1 MELSKFVD
9 EELYPALFLEI
20 DKVFPTMKFE
30 KPTGFSK
37 WRSPFNMD
45 GTSPKHPRK
54 DKTVVTETH
63 YQIITENGGG
73 GSKNLI
79 SYYMEYSGIGD
90 RIEAIRKLS
99 STLGLIFPE
108 GENAKKWEEIQK
120 QREKLALSFD
130 RQRRALFDSNNP
142 KAVELLQYLREKRGY
157 TNDQLIRDMGIG
169 YISPEEAKFLKEEC
183 NLKIQWNVTD
193 FPLSIAYF
201 TRGHVIGF
209 KCRYITTE
217 AETKY
222 GLQKYRN
229 ALPEWVDMNK
239 NPFGILPNNLSHI
252 NKKEQV
258 IVMEGELDALHA
270 TALGLPNVIATS
282 GNKIVPEQAEAIRKN
297 GYRNVVI
304 LLDADESGQQFTGE
318 SIRTIDEAGLNSLTA
333 TIPGAKD
340 ADEYLKSHTVEELR
354 GIIDNAT
361 FGGLWLYKKEK
372 EKFLQ
377 KPTEGEFFKFIGT
390 YIDLACKYREPY
402 KREILFTY
410 LRNDFPGNIESIEK
424 GIRDSIEKRLKATE
438 GGEEPGKALESLK
451 ETSATVIDGMGKG
464 ESLEPLDTLQDAL
477 SIVVS
482 DTERKW
488 AINALRE
495 LTISVSMEA
504 ENEKGLDGTKEDI
517 RQYREE
523 VKTLKDAIRT
533 LKKANQETGF
543 SYLLQDNTEELY
555 NSYKEKTE
563 ALGTK
568 FELYHQEGNSEVTYS
583 LSFPSG
589 ALSIIGAAT
598 GNGKSKILQ
607 SIALDAQESLGEGET
622 ILFITYEENEQ
633 NVNIQF
639 ENSFF
644 NDILTNEYGK
654 GSNLTTITDW
664 LTKGETRFMRAE
676 TKEKFF
682 QKEEE
687 WKGIRRSGKIKIVK
701 PEDNYLDT
709 LISLIDYS
717 VKHLKIRAI
726 LIDYVQEI
734 YVEDWKQYS
743 RSDELKK
750 AMVELDTIAQKTK
763 LPIVMGAQLSREAA
777 SPLELNNQCIAD
789 SSWIERKASEIV
801 LVWSSTEKIR
811 GKSVNEIK
819 DKKKKVEE
827 EIPGFEIGKP
837 GKLYFLLTKSRII
850 PKNSTAVVDINSNTG
865 KVSQKLREQ
874 PKPKPKQT
882 EAFEELGDPSF
893 SKEPTTY
900 DNNVVI
906 DPEAQRPYR
915 RGKDE
920 EEETETPNKYREEL
934 DKILKLCNIGASG
947 MNYGE
952 LEKKLQEIG
961 YSGTSVVTGSSKA
974 EKIIKDAVE
983 EGILSYEADRY
994 YYNGELPF

>member
-169 YISPEEAKFLKEEC
+169 YISPEEARFLKEEC

-333 TIPGAKD
+333 TVPGAKD

-488 AINALRE
+488 AINALRS
-495 LTISVSMEA
+495 LTISVSREA
-504 ENEKGLDGTKEDI
+504 EKEEGLNGTREDI

-687 WKGIRRSGKIKIVK
+687 WKNIRRSGKIKIVK

-915 RGKDE
+915 RGKNE

-947 MNYGE
+947 MSYGE

>member
-1 MELSKFVD
+1 
-9 EELYPALFLEI
+9 
-20 DKVFPTMKFE
+20 
-30 KPTGFSK
+30 
-37 WRSPFNMD
+37 
-45 GTSPKHPRK
+45 
-54 DKTVVTETH
+54 
-63 YQIITENGGG
+63 
-73 GSKNLI
+73 
-79 SYYMEYSGIGD
+79 
-90 RIEAIRKLS
+90 
-99 STLGLIFPE
+99 
-108 GENAKKWEEIQK
+108 
-120 QREKLALSFD
+120 
-130 RQRRALFDSNNP
+130 
-142 KAVELLQYLREKRGY
+142 
-157 TNDQLIRDMGIG
+157 
-169 YISPEEAKFLKEEC
+169 
-183 NLKIQWNVTD
+183 
-193 FPLSIAYF
+193 
-201 TRGHVIGF
+201 
-209 KCRYITTE
+209 
-217 AETKY
+217 
-222 GLQKYRN
+222 
-229 ALPEWVDMNK
+229 
-239 NPFGILPNNLSHI
+239 
-252 NKKEQV
+252 
-258 IVMEGELDALHA
+258 
-270 TALGLPNVIATS
+270 
-282 GNKIVPEQAEAIRKN
+282 
-297 GYRNVVI
+297 
-304 LLDADESGQQFTGE
+304 
-318 SIRTIDEAGLNSLTA
+318 
-333 TIPGAKD
+333 
-340 ADEYLKSHTVEELR
+340 
-354 GIIDNAT
+354 
-361 FGGLWLYKKEK
+361 
-372 EKFLQ
+372 
-377 KPTEGEFFKFIGT
+377 
-390 YIDLACKYREPY
+390 
-402 KREILFTY
+402 
-410 LRNDFPGNIESIEK
+410 
-424 GIRDSIEKRLKATE
+424 
-438 GGEEPGKALESLK
+438 
-451 ETSATVIDGMGKG
+451 
-464 ESLEPLDTLQDAL
+464 
-477 SIVVS
+477 
-482 DTERKW
+482 
-488 AINALRE
+488 
-495 LTISVSMEA
+495 
-504 ENEKGLDGTKEDI
+504 
-517 RQYREE
+517 
-523 VKTLKDAIRT
+523 
-533 LKKANQETGF
+533 
-543 SYLLQDNTEELY
+543 
-555 NSYKEKTE
+555 
-563 ALGTK
+563 
-568 FELYHQEGNSEVTYS
+568 
-583 LSFPSG
+583 
-589 ALSIIGAAT
+589 
-598 GNGKSKILQ
+598 
-607 SIALDAQESLGEGET
+607 
-622 ILFITYEENEQ
+622 
-633 NVNIQF
+633 
-639 ENSFF
+639 
-644 NDILTNEYGK
+644 
-654 GSNLTTITDW
+654 
-664 LTKGETRFMRAE
+664 MRAE

-947 MNYGE
+947 MSYGE

>member
-9 EELYPALFLEI
+9 EELYPSIFLNL
-20 DKVFPTMKFE
+20 DRVFPEMKFE
-30 KPTGFSK
+30 KPSGSMK

-45 GTSPKHPRK
+45 GTSPKHRRK
-54 DKTVVTETH
+54 DKTVVTETN
-63 YQIITENGGG
+63 YQIITENGGA
-73 GSKNLI
+73 GSKNII
-79 SYYMEYSGIGD
+79 SYFMEKNAIAD
-90 RIEAIRKLS
+90 RIEAIRQIS
-99 STLGLIFPE
+99 NILGLLFPE
-108 GENAKKWEEIQK
+108 GENAQKWEEIQK
-120 QREKLALSFD
+120 QREELALSFS
-130 RQRRALFDSNNP
+130 RQKKALFDSSNP
-142 KAVELLQYLREKRGY
+142 EAVKLLQYLREERGY
-157 TNDQLIRDMGIG
+157 SDEIIQKMGLG
-169 YISPEEAKFLKEEC
+169 YISKEEAKFLKEKH
-183 NLKIQWNVTD
+183 NFKIQWNVAD
-193 FPLSIAYF
+193 FPLSQGYF
-201 TRGHVIGF
+201 SNGYVIGF
-209 KCRYITTE
+209 KFRYITAE
-217 AETKY
+217 AQKKY
-222 GLQKYRN
+222 GNGKYRN

-239 NPFGILPNNLSHI
+239 YPFGILPNNLSCI
-252 NKKEQV
+252 NKKKQV
-258 IVMEGELDALHA
+258 IVMEGNLDASHA
-270 TALGLPNVIATS
+270 TALDLPNVIATS
-282 GNKIVPEQAEAIRKN
+282 GGGVVPELAEAIRKN
-297 GYRNVVI
+297 GYKNVVI
-304 LLDADESGQQFTGE
+304 LLDSDEAGQKFTGE
-318 SIRTIDEAGLNSLTA
+318 SVYNIDEAGLNSFTA

-340 ADEYLKSHTVEELR
+340 PDEYLKSHTIDELR
-354 GIIDNAT
+354 EIVENAT
-361 FGGLWLYKKEK
+361 FGGLWLYNKEK

-377 KPTEGEFFKFIGT
+377 KPTEVEFFKFIGT

-424 GIRDSIEKRLKATE
+424 GIRDSIEKRLKAT
-438 GGEEPGKALESLK
+438 GGAEEPKAALESLK
-451 ETSATVIDGMGKG
+451 ETSATVIEGRGKG
-464 ESLEPLDTLQDAL
+464 ESLAPLDNFQDAL
-477 SIVVS
+477 GVVIS

-488 AINALRE
+488 AINALRS
-495 LTISVSMEA
+495 LTISVSREA
-504 ENEKGLDGTKEDI
+504 EKEEGLNGTREDI

-543 SYLLQDNTEELY
+543 SYLLKDNTEELY

-568 FELYHQEGNSEVTYS
+568 FELYHQEGGSEVTYS
-583 LSFPSG
+583 LTFPSG

-607 SIALDAQESLGEGET
+607 SIALDAQESLSEGET
-622 ILFITYEENEQ
+622 LLFITYEENEQ

-644 NDILTNEYGK
+644 NDTLTAEYGR

-676 TKEKFF
+676 AKEKFL

-687 WKGIRRSGKIKIVK
+687 WKSIRRSGKIKIVK

-717 VKHLKIRAI
+717 VKHFNIRAI

-750 AMVELDTIAQKTK
+750 AMVELDTMAQKTK

-906 DPEAQRPYR
+906 DAEAQSPYR

-920 EEETETPNKYREEL
+920 EEETETPSKYREEL
-934 DKILKLCNIGASG
+934 DKIIKLCNIGASG
-947 MNYGE
+947 MSYGE

-961 YSGTSVVTGSSKA
+961 YSGTSVVAGSSKA

>member
-333 TIPGAKD
+333 TVPGAKD

-664 LTKGETRFMRAE
+664 LTKGETRYMRAE

-947 MNYGE
+947 MSYGE

>member
-9 EELYPALFLEI
+9 EELYPALFLDL

-30 KPTGFSK
+30 KPSGSTK

-99 STLGLIFPE
+99 SSLGLIFPE

-120 QREKLALSFD
+120 QREQLALSFD
-130 RQRRALFDSNNP
+130 RQRRALFDSSNP

-157 TNDQLIRDMGIG
+157 TNDQLIRDMGLG

-543 SYLLQDNTEELY
+543 SSLLKDNTEELY
-555 NSYKEKTE
+555 NSYKEKTD
-563 ALGTK
+563 ALSTK
-568 FELYHQEGNSEVTYS
+568 FELYHQEGANEVTYS

-664 LTKGETRFMRAE
+664 LTKGETRYMRAE

-801 LVWSSTEKIR
+801 LVWSSTEKVR
-811 GKSVNEIK
+811 GKSVKEIE

-874 PKPKPKQT
+874 PKPKPQQKEITFNTAPAPGT
-882 EAFEELGDPSF
+882 EKVD
-893 SKEPTTY
+893 

-947 MNYGE
+947 MSYGE

>member
-130 RQRRALFDSNNP
+130 RQRRALFDSNNH

-664 LTKGETRFMRAE
+664 LTKGETRYMRAE

-900 DNNVVI
+900 DNNVII

-947 MNYGE
+947 MSYGE

>member
-169 YISPEEAKFLKEEC
+169 YISPEEARFLKEEC

-333 TIPGAKD
+333 TVPGAKD

-438 GGEEPGKALESLK
+438 GGEEPGQALESLK

-687 WKGIRRSGKIKIVK
+687 WKNIRRSGKIKIVK

-915 RGKDE
+915 RGKNE

-947 MNYGE
+947 MSYGE

>member
-333 TIPGAKD
+333 TVPGAKD

-664 LTKGETRFMRAE
+664 LTKGETRYMRAE

-687 WKGIRRSGKIKIVK
+687 WKNIRRSGKIKIVK

-915 RGKDE
+915 RGKNE

-947 MNYGE
+947 MSYGE

>member
-1 MELSKFVD
+1 MSIIERFVD
-9 EELYPALFLEI
+9 EELLPAIFLDL

-37 WRSPFNMD
+37 WRSPLNMD
-45 GTSPKHPRK
+45 GTTPKHPRK
-54 DKTVVTETH
+54 EKTVVTSSRCEV
-63 YQIITENGGG
+63 ITENGERGTR
-73 GSKNLI
+73 NLI
-79 SYYMEYSGIGD
+79 SFFMEYSNIGNRVD
-90 RIEAIRKLS
+90 AIRKLS
-99 STLGLIFPE
+99 EIVGLPFPE
-108 GENAKKWEEIQK
+108 GEDAKKWEEIQK

-130 RQRRALFDSNNP
+130 RQRRALFDSSNP

-157 TNDQLIRDMGIG
+157 TNDQLIRDMGLG
-169 YISPEEAKFLKEEC
+169 YISPEEAKLLKEEC
-183 NLKIQWNVTD
+183 NLPFKWNVKD

-201 TRGHVIGF
+201 YKGHVIGF
-209 KCRYITTE
+209 KCRFITAE
-217 AETKY
+217 AEAKY
-222 GLQKYRN
+222 GTQKYRN

-239 NPFGILPNNLSHI
+239 NPFGIIPNNLSHI

-270 TALGLPNVIATS
+270 TALGIPNVIATS
-282 GNKIVPEQAEAIRKN
+282 GGKLVPEQVEEIRKN
-297 GYRNVVI
+297 GYKNVVI
-304 LLDADESGQQFTGE
+304 LLDADKSGQIYTGE
-318 SIRTIDEAGLNSLTA
+318 SIRNIDEAGLNSLTA

-361 FGGLWLYKKEK
+361 FGGLWIYNEEK
-372 EKFLQ
+372 EKFLE

-390 YIDLACKYREPY
+390 YIDIACKYREPY

-410 LRNDFPGNIESIEK
+410 LRNDFPGNIESIEN
-424 GIRDSIEKRLKATE
+424 GIRDSIEKRLKAT
-438 GGEEPGKALESLK
+438 GGAEEPKAALESLK
-451 ETSATVIDGMGKG
+451 ETSATVIEGRGKG
-464 ESLEPLDTLQDAL
+464 ESLAPLDNFQDAL
-477 SIVVS
+477 GVVIS

-488 AINALRE
+488 AINALRS
-495 LTISVSMEA
+495 LTISVSREA
-504 ENEKGLDGTKEDI
+504 EKEEGLSGTREDI

-533 LKKANQETGF
+533 LKKVNQETGF
-543 SYLLQDNTEELY
+543 SYLLKDNTEELY

-568 FELYHQEGNSEVTYS
+568 FELYHQEGNSEVTYD

-687 WKGIRRSGKIKIVK
+687 WKSIRRSGKIKIVK

-709 LISLIDYS
+709 LISLIEYS
-717 VKHLKIRAI
+717 VKHFNIRAI

-750 AMVELDTIAQKTK
+750 AMVELDTMAQKTK

-874 PKPKPKQT
+874 PKPKPQQKEITFNTAPAPGT
-882 EAFEELGDPSF
+882 EKVD
-893 SKEPTTY
+893 

-920 EEETETPNKYREEL
+920 EEETETPSKYREEL
-934 DKILKLCNIGASG
+934 DKIIKLCNIGASG
-947 MNYGE
+947 MSYGE

-961 YSGTSVVTGSSKA
+961 YTGTSIVTGSSKA

-983 EGILSYEADRY
+983 EGILSYEAEQY

>member
-304 LLDADESGQQFTGE
+304 LLDADESGQQFTWE

-664 LTKGETRFMRAE
+664 LTKGETRYMRAE

>member
-130 RQRRALFDSNNP
+130 RQRRALFDSSNP

-157 TNDQLIRDMGIG
+157 TNDQLIRDMGLG

-333 TIPGAKD
+333 TVPGAKD

-543 SYLLQDNTEELY
+543 SYLLKDNTEELY

-664 LTKGETRFMRAE
+664 LTKGETRYMRAE

-947 MNYGE
+947 MSYGE

>member
-169 YISPEEAKFLKEEC
+169 YISPEEARFLKEEC

-209 KCRYITTE
+209 KCRYITAE
-217 AETKY
+217 AQKEY
-222 GLQKYRN
+222 GAGKYRN
-229 ALPEWVDMNK
+229 ALPEWADMNK
-239 NPFGILPNNLSHI
+239 NPFGIFPNNLSNI
-252 NKKEQV
+252 KKKEQV

-282 GNKIVPEQAEAIRKN
+282 GNKIVAEQAEAIRKN
-297 GYRNVVI
+297 GYKNVVI
-304 LLDADESGQQFTGE
+304 FLDADEAGQQFTGE
-318 SIRTIDEAGLNSLTA
+318 SIQNIDGAGLNSLTA
-333 TIPGAKD
+333 TLPEGKD
-340 ADEYLKSHTVEELR
+340 TDEYLKSHTVEELR

-687 WKGIRRSGKIKIVK
+687 WKNIRRSGKIKIVK

-915 RGKDE
+915 RGKNE

-947 MNYGE
+947 MSYGE

>member
-664 LTKGETRFMRAE
+664 LTKGETRYMRAE

-687 WKGIRRSGKIKIVK
+687 WKNIRRSGKIKIVK

>member
-644 NDILTNEYGK
+644 NDILTNEYGR

-664 LTKGETRFMRAE
+664 LTKGETRYMRAE

-947 MNYGE
+947 MSYGE

-961 YSGTSVVTGSSKA
+961 YAGTSIVTGSSKA

-983 EGILSYEADRY
+983 EGILSYEADQY

>member
-664 LTKGETRFMRAE
+664 LTKGETRYMRAE

>member
-63 YQIITENGGG
+63 YQIVTENGGG
-73 GSKNLI
+73 GSKNII
-79 SYYMEYSGIGD
+79 SYYMEYSSIGD

-120 QREKLALSFD
+120 QREQLALSFD
-130 RQRRALFDSNNP
+130 RQRRALFDSSNP
-142 KAVELLQYLREKRGY
+142 RAVEVLQYLREKRGY
-157 TNDQLIRDMGIG
+157 KNDQLIRDMGIG

-183 NLKIQWNVTD
+183 NLNIKWNVTD

-209 KCRYITTE
+209 KCRYITAE
-217 AETKY
+217 AEAKY

-297 GYRNVVI
+297 GYKNVVI
-304 LLDADESGQQFTGE
+304 LLDADEAGQQFTGE
-318 SIRTIDEAGLNSLTA
+318 SIRAIDEAGLNSLTA

-340 ADEYLKSHTVEELR
+340 TDEYLRSHTVEELR

-377 KPTEGEFFKFIGT
+377 KPTEGEFFKFLGV
-390 YIDLACKYREPY
+390 YIDLASKYREPY

-410 LRNDFPGNIESIEK
+410 LRSDFPGNIEAIEK
-424 GIRDSIEKRLKATE
+424 GIRESVEKRLKATE
-438 GGEEPGKALESLK
+438 GEEEPGTALESLK
-451 ETSATVIDGMGKG
+451 EASATVIEGKGRG
-464 ESLEPLDTLQDAL
+464 ESLEPLDTFQDAL
-477 SIVVS
+477 GTVIS

-488 AINALRE
+488 AINALRS
-495 LTISVSMEA
+495 LTISVSKEA
-504 ENEKGLDGTKEDI
+504 ENEEGLNGTREDI

-543 SYLLQDNTEELY
+543 SYLLKDNTEELY

-568 FELYHQEGNSEVTYS
+568 FELYHQEGGSEVTYS
-583 LSFPSG
+583 LTFPSG

-607 SIALDAQESLGEGET
+607 SIALDAQESLSEGET
-622 ILFITYEENEQ
+622 LLFITYEENEQ

-644 NDILTNEYGK
+644 NDTLTAEYGR

-676 TKEKFF
+676 AKEKFL

-687 WKGIRRSGKIKIVK
+687 WKSIRRSGKIKIVK

-717 VKHLKIRAI
+717 VKHFNIRAI

-801 LVWSSTEKIR
+801 LVWSSTEKVR
-811 GKSVNEIK
+811 GKSVKEIE

-827 EIPGFEIGKP
+827 EIPGFKIGTP

-850 PKNSTAVVDINSNTG
+850 PKNSTALVDINSNTG
-865 KVSQKLREQ
+865 KVSQKLKEQ

-882 EAFEELGDPSF
+882 EAFEELEAPSF
-893 SKEPTTY
+893 SKQPITY

-906 DPEAQRPYR
+906 DPEAQKPF
-915 RGKDE
+915 RGERE
-920 EEETETPNKYREEL
+920 EEREESP
-934 DKILKLCNIGASG
+934 DG
-947 MNYGE
+947 
-952 LEKKLQEIG
+952 
-961 YSGTSVVTGSSKA
+961 
-974 EKIIKDAVE
+974 
-983 EGILSYEADRY
+983 
-994 YYNGELPF
+994 LPF

>member
-664 LTKGETRFMRAE
+664 LTKGETRYMRAE

-915 RGKDE
+915 RGKNE

>member
-169 YISPEEAKFLKEEC
+169 YISPEEARFLKEEC

-333 TIPGAKD
+333 TVPGAKD

-687 WKGIRRSGKIKIVK
+687 WKNIRRSGKIKIVK

-915 RGKDE
+915 RGKNE

-947 MNYGE
+947 MSYGE

>member
-533 LKKANQETGF
+533 LKKTNQETGF

-568 FELYHQEGNSEVTYS
+568 FELYHREGNSEVTYS

-664 LTKGETRFMRAE
+664 LTKGETRYMRAE

-934 DKILKLCNIGASG
+934 DKILKICNIGASG

-974 EKIIKDAVE
+974 EKIINDAVE

>member
-130 RQRRALFDSNNP
+130 RQRRALFDSSNP

-157 TNDQLIRDMGIG
+157 TNDQLIRDMGLG

-333 TIPGAKD
+333 TVPGAKD

-451 ETSATVIDGMGKG
+451 EASATVIEGKGKG
-464 ESLEPLDTLQDAL
+464 ESLEPLDTFQDAL
-477 SIVVS
+477 GTVIS
-482 DTERKW
+482 DTERK
-488 AINALRE
+488 
-495 LTISVSMEA
+495 
-504 ENEKGLDGTKEDI
+504 
-517 RQYREE
+517 
-523 VKTLKDAIRT
+523 
-533 LKKANQETGF
+533 
-543 SYLLQDNTEELY
+543 
-555 NSYKEKTE
+555 
-563 ALGTK
+563 
-568 FELYHQEGNSEVTYS
+568 
-583 LSFPSG
+583 
-589 ALSIIGAAT
+589 
-598 GNGKSKILQ
+598 KI
-607 SIALDAQESLGEGET
+607 
-622 ILFITYEENEQ
+622 F
-633 NVNIQF
+633 
-639 ENSFF
+639 
-644 NDILTNEYGK
+644 
-654 GSNLTTITDW
+654 
-664 LTKGETRFMRAE
+664 
-676 TKEKFF
+676 
-682 QKEEE
+682 
-687 WKGIRRSGKIKIVK
+687 
-701 PEDNYLDT
+701 
-709 LISLIDYS
+709 
-717 VKHLKIRAI
+717 
-726 LIDYVQEI
+726 
-734 YVEDWKQYS
+734 
-743 RSDELKK
+743 
-750 AMVELDTIAQKTK
+750 
-763 LPIVMGAQLSREAA
+763 
-777 SPLELNNQCIAD
+777 D
-789 SSWIERKASEIV
+789 STERK
-801 LVWSSTEKIR
+801 
-811 GKSVNEIK
+811 
-819 DKKKKVEE
+819 
-827 EIPGFEIGKP
+827 
-837 GKLYFLLTKSRII
+837 
-850 PKNSTAVVDINSNTG
+850 
-865 KVSQKLREQ
+865 
-874 PKPKPKQT
+874 
-882 EAFEELGDPSF
+882 
-893 SKEPTTY
+893 
-900 DNNVVI
+900 
-906 DPEAQRPYR
+906 
-915 RGKDE
+915 
-920 EEETETPNKYREEL
+920 
-934 DKILKLCNIGASG
+934 
-947 MNYGE
+947 
-952 LEKKLQEIG
+952 
-961 YSGTSVVTGSSKA
+961 
-974 EKIIKDAVE
+974 
-983 EGILSYEADRY
+983 
-994 YYNGELPF
+994 